1 MAKFVGYIGYATTEE
16 TSPGVWTDTIT
27 EKKYI
32 GDVMWNN
39 RRYLNGE
46 SVNDDVSLNQAVSVL
61 ADEYANQN
69 MMFIRYVRWN
79 GMYWKVSSVE
89 VEPPRMKVYIG
100 SVYNGPTAS

>member
-32 GDVMWNN
+32 GDMMWNN

-61 ADEYANQN
+61 ADEYANRN
-69 MMFIRYVRWN
+69 MLFIRYVRWN
-79 GMYWKVSSVE
+79 GMCWKVSSVE

>member
-1 MAKFVGYIGYATTEE
+1 MAKFVGYIGYATTKE
-16 TSPGVWTDTIT
+16 TSPGVWTDEIT

-32 GDVMWNN
+32 GDMMWNN
-39 RRYLNGE
+39 RRYLAGE

-69 MMFIRYVRWN
+69 VMYIRYVRWN

-89 VEPPRMKVYIG
+89 LEPPRMKVYIG
-100 SVYNGPTAS
+100 SVYNGPTAH